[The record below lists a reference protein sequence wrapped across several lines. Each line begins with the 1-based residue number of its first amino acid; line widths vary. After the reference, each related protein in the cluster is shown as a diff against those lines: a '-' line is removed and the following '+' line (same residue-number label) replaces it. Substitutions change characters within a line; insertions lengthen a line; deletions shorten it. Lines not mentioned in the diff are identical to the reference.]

1 MLSDEIRHSTVVV
14 IDDITA
20 SLRLLESSVRAIGVQ
35 RIMAFSDSAAGL
47 AWLQQNDWDL
57 LLLDVD
63 MPAPNGFDILRSLS
77 GREHNRMVVMV
88 SALSD
93 RESRCSS
100 LKLGAN
106 DFISKPLDLP
116 ELLLRVRNQLQLSW
130 ASRQLKIERETLERK
145 VVERTEQLSA
155 SYQSV
160 IRSLSRAAQ
169 YKDDETG
176 QHIIRIGESAALI
189 ATALGQPAEWVEHIR
204 LAAPMHDVGK
214 IGIPD
219 HILLKPGAFSDLER
233 KIMQRHTL
241 IGHAILRDGE
251 ESALLGMAAEIALY
265 HHERWDGTGYPHG
278 LKGEQIPLAA
288 RVVALCDVYDALR
301 SPRPYKE
308 AWSKERAQ
316 TYIREQAGLYFDPAL
331 VDVLNGM
338 FQQIEDMQDSLAD
351 PLAQTASVGAEQD
364 YSESVVDA
372 LSPRR
377 RARS

>member
-35 RIMAFSDSAAGL
+35 RIMAFSDSAVGL

-278 LKGEQIPLAA
+278 LKGEEIPLSA

-308 AWSKERAQ
+308 PWSKERAQ
-316 TYIREQAGLYFDPAL
+316 AYIREQAGLYFDPAL

-351 PLAQTASVGAEQD
+351 PLAQTASVGAEQE
-364 YSESVVDA
+364 Y
-372 LSPRR
+372 
-377 RARS
+377 